1 MVTLRVDDTPFFD
14 IEIHFLKRCYMFVN
28 LEWRHSEREDVPDQG
43 FEKRFREGCMV
54 HLTEWEI
61 SSEREMSFG
70 YGISTSSGVLHELDI
85 VAKHPNVTAILEAK
99 NRQGIFPDKNDVI
112 VFYAKIL
119 DYLTFNPDLLNKEIC
134 PTFISSTSFDQH
146 GLAACLGL
154 GIHPI
159 ASGLRPIPILIDDA
173 KRIKV
178 ELTKHVYIAKN
189 VHDRFDDYTAE
200 LNSLVFNLKDTW
212 ISSRCGSVSSNSI
225 IVKAAG
231 GLDVVELSDRLRA
244 LNADCSWLLQEVR
257 KAIS

>member
-1 MVTLRVDDTPFFD
+1 MSVVRGGSKKVVID
-14 IEIHFLKRCYMFVN
+14 N
-28 LEWRHSEREDVPDQG
+28 LDREDVPDQG
-43 FEKRFREGCMV
+43 FEKRFRDSCMA

-70 YGISTSSGVLHELDI
+70 YGVETSSGVLHELDI
-85 VAKHPNVTAILEAK
+85 VAKHPNVIAILEAK
-99 NRQGIFPDKNDVI
+99 NHQGIFPDKNDVI

-134 PTFISSTSFDQH
+134 PTFMSSTSFNPH

-159 ASGLRPIPILIDDA
+159 ASGLRPIPVLVDNA
-173 KRIKV
+173 KRIKA
-178 ELTKHVYIAKN
+178 ELTKHAYIANN
-189 VHDRFDDYTAE
+189 VRDRFDDYTAE

-212 ISSRCGSVSSNSI
+212 ISSRCGSVSRNSI
-225 IVKAAG
+225 VVKAAG
-231 GLDVVELSDRLRA
+231 GLDVVELSNRLII
-244 LNADCSWLLQEVR
+244 LNADCFWLLQEVR